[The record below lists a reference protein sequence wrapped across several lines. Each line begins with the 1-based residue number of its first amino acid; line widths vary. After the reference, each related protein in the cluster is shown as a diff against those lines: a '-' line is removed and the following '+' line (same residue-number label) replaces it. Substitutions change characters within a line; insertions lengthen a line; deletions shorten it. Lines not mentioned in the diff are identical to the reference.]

1 MKKITKV
8 LSVGVFAALTVVAVA
23 NAIAGESDDAA
34 SAVVTALPAGAAA
47 AFGGC
52 KSFPSDGTCNFKD
65 PQAEGCDADARTLT
79 SAEIPGVVRAALR
92 YSPSCQSAWTRAIN
106 LSNVG
111 GRSVTA
117 QASRKN
123 GFNGGIDLVT
133 SRAAF
138 YPNTTVLS
146 PMVFLGTNHSARA
159 LATLQES
166 DGRIVNQVQTNFA
179 R

>member
-1 MKKITKV
+1 MDQIAKV
-8 LSVGVFAALTVVAVA
+8 LSVGVFAALAAAATSV
-23 NAIAGESDDAA
+23 IAGESDGAA
-34 SAVVTALPAGAAA
+34 SAVVTVAPAGTRG

-52 KSFPSDGTCNFKD
+52 KSFPSDGACNFKD
-65 PQAEGCDADARTLT
+65 PQAEGCDADARTLS

-106 LSNVG
+106 LTNVG
-111 GRSVTA
+111 GRSITA

-146 PMVFLGTNHSARA
+146 PMVFLGANHSARA